1 MDSEFVEVIVDHFS
15 KKYKDTSITFTGN
28 SFIVNGP
35 SKDYIILEMH
45 TIINALENSKG
56 IN

>member
-15 KKYKDTSITFTGN
+15 KKYTDTSITFTGN

-45 TIINALENSKG
+45 TIINALENSKEV
-56 IN
+56 N